1 MNNQELIQCAKRQ
14 KALSNQRAVIENK
27 KAASEL
33 LQKQVDEWIA
43 NGGKIADLDTHERF
57 QEATFSGN
65 NQQQTKRVKLSGAAR
80 REAQRKGEIFYHGL
94 GCSVC
99 KETLRYVRNMNCVA
113 CDRKRAAQRGRSKV
127 QRVVGEMA

>member
-1 MNNQELIQCAKRQ
+1 MNNQELIQCVKRQ
-14 KALSNQRAVIENK
+14 QAHSSESRIIKNK

-65 NQQQTKRVKLSGAAR
+65 NQQQTKRVKLPGAAR
-80 REAQRKGEIFYHGL
+80 RAAQKKGEIFYRGL
-94 GCSVC
+94 ECSIC
-99 KETLRYVRNMNCVA
+99 KETLRYVQNMNCVA
-113 CDRKRAAQRGRSKV
+113 CNRKRAAQRGKSKV
-127 QRVVGEMA
+127 QRVVGDMA